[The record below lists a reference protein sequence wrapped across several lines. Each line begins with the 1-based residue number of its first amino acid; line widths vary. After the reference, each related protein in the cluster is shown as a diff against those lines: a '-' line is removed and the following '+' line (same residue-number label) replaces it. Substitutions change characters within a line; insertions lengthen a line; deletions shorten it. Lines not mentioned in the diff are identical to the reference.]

1 MSSHELIK
9 DLEKKLGTYEHA
21 HPHKPDSI
29 LDAHSPLADLI
40 LKADIYPPLLT
51 REVVRQ
57 LLEDQEPWPVGESG
71 PYCLAYPVNLGELEA
86 SRAVSFPSGTLSML
100 WPVELNADMPRKLRH
115 QLGAIQFLY
124 DIRTQAD
131 GLLRPQL
138 TLTLDDV
145 DEQAQSELAPYLER
159 KGVHFKVSIEAED
172 IFGVGTCLWERLR
185 LTKQTVQA
193 AFAEYAVRMTLAS
206 DRSYVFDIDLTTN
219 EEEESF
225 LEAAF
230 NFIESNQHLREDWS
244 TCAKDVALAAHRLDS
259 IISLHPVSTAKV
271 GTPDATRIYADEL
284 DLSQLNDVVCS
295 LMSRPH
301 DTFLQACEWWR
312 NTSNYGYDWRRNI
325 CEHVVWLII
334 RRERNVYSHA
344 DSFPL
349 TKRLIE
355 LSSSAPRLIGILRQ
369 STSYPPLI
377 CFLLSNHL
385 TSHIG
390 LIDLYHQ
397 LQGNRPPISQKTN
410 YEKLWNELI
419 WTQALEIF
427 SNAFPPHMDGR
438 DLQQVI
444 HNLCEMVEWFVKHEL
459 GYNSRGKSINDTRLP
474 SLRRAIESISV
485 DLQGY
490 SRKGWFSANIAGF
503 VEVIQA
509 RPISFKSDLGRM
521 PLGEWLVLFWC
532 MDDIVSTHKGD
543 DQSPTLLAI
552 SNTLISSYLQMLEDR
567 VCNDTHHGDDSIVF
581 DEFDWSL
588 VHANA
593 PLLAKTKLVHALD
606 EIELRTIDSNSNR
619 RASQVS
625 AVRTHLRLLLVL
637 HDRESVQVQKAVFV
651 DHLLEVTDR
660 FGFSKAAL
668 AGALDSYVD
677 ESEYSPIRLWPT
689 ICNVANSFSEIQF
702 DRLLKILGRPEAP
715 FTCLFQLL
723 ERTLASHRKDKVKLK
738 ISARNVTDEE
748 PYWMPEV
755 FNMIHLAINNGAP
768 EVAHYY
774 LDFARKHS
782 RKAHKN
788 KVDELGAKVEL
799 KIIFD
804 QDDYS
809 PDERVQALK
818 EYRVD
823 FDEKSVEN
831 EVSKFKVLLIATANI
846 EANPPD
852 AVRMFNNALRSA
864 PNMQNATGLVKAVL
878 ALELASGAA
887 RLELTDA
894 YSRWRDIYQ
903 DLGGGRLSISDLYH
917 VLRLTLRIADFA
929 GFETYWL
936 QATPLQRSS
945 YELIELRFE
954 YLLAV
959 DRREEAI
966 KYVDEL
972 RLIHL
977 TLPPGVVDQVESL
990 LVGTQLSKPEAPPT
1004 FVYQS
1009 ETAVRSSLE
1018 EKHYV
1023 WLEIRN
1029 LGPHDQLQV
1038 FRPELGSLGEF
1049 LLEAVHAV
1057 GLELLKRRSNLQR
1070 KKLGGSDSVIP
1081 LDEENMINDWLVS
1094 LLNQRMNYARWT
1106 VSDQNR
1112 TGASGSGL
1120 SVGSADGWI
1129 RDGNGNPI
1137 MLVEAF
1143 RLGKFNKGTVTEHL
1157 NKLANYN
1164 SAGISPIMVIAY
1176 VAHPEFSDQ
1185 CDQYESFVRSM
1196 SAYNGFDS
1204 TPGKPLRRMLNNKH
1218 CSATVRYYEEM
1229 RVMNDNDVTIY
1240 HQLLDMRP

>member
-1 MSSHELIK
+1 MSSHELVK

-29 LDAHSPLADLI
+29 LDAHSPLAELI
-40 LKADIYPPLLT
+40 LKAEIYPPLLT

-71 PYCLAYPVNLGELEA
+71 PYCLAYPVNLGELEK

-100 WPVELNADMPRKLRH
+100 RPVELNAYMPSKLRH
-115 QLGAIQFLY
+115 QLGALQFLY

-159 KGVHFKVSIEAED
+159 KGIHFQVSIGAED

-185 LTKQTVQA
+185 LTKPTVQA
-193 AFAEYAVRMTLAS
+193 AFSEYVVRMKLAS
-206 DRSYVFDIDLTTN
+206 DRSYIFDIDMTEDQ
-219 EEEESF
+219 EERSF
-225 LEAAF
+225 LQAAF
-230 NFIESNQHLREDWS
+230 DFLESNQGLREDWR
-244 TCAKDVALAAHRLDS
+244 TCAEDVALAANGLS
-259 IISLHPVSTAKV
+259 SVIYLQAVSPPKV
-271 GTPDATRIYADEL
+271 GMPDAPRSYADEL
-284 DLSQLNDVVCS
+284 DLGQLNGVVNS

-301 DTFLQACEWWR
+301 DTFLQASEWWR
-312 NTSNYGYDWRRNI
+312 STSNYGYDWRRDI
-325 CEHVVWLII
+325 CEHVVSLII

-344 DSFPL
+344 HSFPL
-349 TKRLIE
+349 TKRLVE

-377 CFLLSNHL
+377 CFLLSNHF

-390 LIDLYHQ
+390 LIDLYRQ
-397 LQGNRPPISQKTN
+397 LQGHRPPISQKTN
-410 YEKLWNELI
+410 YEKLWNDLI
-419 WTQALEIF
+419 WMQALEIF
-427 SNAFPPHMDGR
+427 SNAFPPHMDGQ
-438 DLQQVI
+438 DLRQVI
-444 HNLCEMVEWFVKHEL
+444 HNLCEMVEWFVGHEL
-459 GYNSRGKSINDTRLP
+459 GYNSKGKSINDTRLP
-474 SLRRAIESISV
+474 SLRKAIESISV
-485 DLQGY
+485 ELQGY
-490 SRKGWFSANIAGF
+490 SRVGWFSENIAGF
-503 VEVIQA
+503 VEVIEA
-509 RPISFKSDLGRM
+509 RLTRFKSDLGSM

-543 DQSPTLLAI
+543 DQSPRLSAI
-552 SNTLISSYLQMLEDR
+552 SETLISSYLRMLADR
-567 VCNDTHHGDDSIVF
+567 ARNDTHHGDDFIVF
-581 DEFDWSL
+581 DEFEWSL

-606 EIELRTIDSNSNR
+606 EIGLKTIDPNSKS

-637 HDRESVQVQKAVFV
+637 HDRESGQVQKAVFV

-660 FGFSKAAL
+660 FGFSQAGL
-668 AGALDSYVD
+668 AGAFDSYVD

-702 DRLLKILGRPEAP
+702 DRLLKILGRPEAT

-723 ERTLASHRKDKVKLK
+723 ERTLASHRKDKVRLE
-738 ISARNVTDEE
+738 ISARNVTDED
-748 PYWMPEV
+748 PHWMPEV

-782 RKAHKN
+782 RKVHKN

-804 QDDYS
+804 HDDYS

-818 EYRVD
+818 ACRVD

-831 EVSKFKVLLIATANI
+831 EVSKFKALLVATANI

-852 AVRMFNNALRSA
+852 AVRMFNKALRSA
-864 PNMQNATGLVKAVL
+864 PNMQNATGLVKAML
-878 ALELASGAA
+878 ALEPASDAA
-887 RLELTDA
+887 PLGLTDA
-894 YSRWRDIYQ
+894 YSRWKDIYQ
-903 DLGGGRLSISDLYH
+903 DSGGGRLSISDLYH
-917 VLRLTLRIADFA
+917 VLRLTLRISDFA

-954 YLLAV
+954 YLLAL

-966 KYVDEL
+966 RYVDEL

-990 LVGTQLSKPEAPPT
+990 RVGTQLSKPEAPTT

-1038 FRPELGSLGEF
+1038 FKPALGSLGAF

-1070 KKLGGSDSVIP
+1070 KKLGGSNSVIP

-1106 VSDQNR
+1106 MGDQNR

-1129 RDGNGNPI
+1129 RDGDGNPI

-1143 RLGKFNKGTVTEHL
+1143 RLGKFDKGTVTEHL

-1164 SAGISPIMVIAY
+1164 SAGISPIMLVAY

-1185 CDQYESFVRSM
+1185 CDQYASFVRSI
-1196 SAYNGFDS
+1196 SAYDGFDS
-1204 TPGKPLRRMLNNKH
+1204 TPGEPLRRMLNKEYR
-1218 CSATVRYYEEM
+1218 SATVRYYEET